1 MYSLRTHVATGL
13 WEGKAT
19 STIGFYFL
27 KKEEVEFSKKS
38 NVDFADLKNTKHI
51 QHREICL
58 PFMMLDVMNA
68 VLKEFQKSYS
78 KLTTEVYLSPVDFK
92 KMALQVVSHMK
103 PEDTHSKFYALFR
116 AMFILLNDNK
126 SMKSKTF
133 GKMVKPFL
141 SDKNDEKRKTS
152 YDKFRTD
159 FLRLQTFCQ
168 ENHITLK
175 RSERVYEELKYGL
188 ELKTSNVFVSAY
200 LNDGKHS
207 KKEKDDIV
215 DCLFNNAEINLE
227 GHKPKPVVDCKNASS
242 GKTKSKK
249 KTATNTK
256 QTLIQE
262 SANILSYEEEFG
274 GFLDGLLLEAEKKV
288 KSEKVKKIQ
297 ESLLVKAKMKL
308 LSQNGEENK
317 ENVLLYDIH
326 TDASLNENRAGF
338 GAVVCSVNLK
348 NLQEDKLVV
357 KMAGMK
363 QIGAE
368 GKLSTQIA
376 ELIAIQSIVKH
387 MEDIKNQTGKDILF
401 RVYSDNQGCVDALQ
415 GKPMWES
422 NATIRK
428 ILQDIKTSPVRL
440 MYAFEKGHIGNKW
453 NEEAHKLSR
462 YGRRFTEEKFV
473 RV

>member
-1 MYSLRTHVATGL
+1 MYSLRTHVATAL

-27 KKEEVEFSKKS
+27 KKEEISFSQKY
-38 NVDFADLKNTKHI
+38 NVDFADLKNTKHV
-51 QHREICL
+51 QHKEICL
-58 PFMMLDVMNA
+58 PFMMLEIMSA
-68 VLKEFQKSYS
+68 VLKEFQNSYS

-92 KMALQVVSHMK
+92 KIALQVVSHMK

-116 AMFILLNDNK
+116 AMFVLLNDKNG
-126 SMKSKTF
+126 MKSKTF
-133 GKMVKPFL
+133 GKMIKPFL
-141 SDKNDEKRKTS
+141 SNKSDEKRKIS
-152 YDKFRTD
+152 YDKFRTE
-159 FLRLQTFCQ
+159 FGRLQTFCQ
-168 ENHITLK
+168 EKHITLK
-175 RSERVYEELKYGL
+175 RSDRVYEELKYGL
-188 ELKTSNVFVSAY
+188 ELKTSNAFITAY
-200 LNDGKHS
+200 LNNEKYS
-207 KKEKDDIV
+207 KEQKEDIA
-215 DCLFNNAEINLE
+215 DCLFNNAKINLDE
-227 GHKPKPVVDCKNASS
+227 HKPDSAVDCKTASL
-242 GKTKSKK
+242 GKTKNKK
-249 KTATNTK
+249 GKKQILPEVSVKT
-256 QTLIQE
+256 
-262 SANILSYEEEFG
+262 LSFEEELG
-274 GFLDGLLLEAEKKV
+274 NFLDNLMSEAERK
-288 KSEKVKKIQ
+288 EKAEKIKKIQ
-297 ESLLVKAKMKL
+297 ESLLIKAKTKL

-338 GAVVCSVNLK
+338 GAVVCSVNLE
-348 NLQEDKLVV
+348 NLQAEKLVV

-387 MEDIKNQTGKDILF
+387 MEDIKNQTGKDVLF

-415 GKPMWES
+415 GKPIWES

-440 MYAFEKGHIGNKW
+440 MYAFEKGHVGNKW